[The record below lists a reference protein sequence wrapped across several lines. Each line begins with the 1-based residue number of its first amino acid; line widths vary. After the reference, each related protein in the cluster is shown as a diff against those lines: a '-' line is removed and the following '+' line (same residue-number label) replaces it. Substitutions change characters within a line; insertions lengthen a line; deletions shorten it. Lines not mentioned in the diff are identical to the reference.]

1 MTDSRKI
8 YRYKLN
14 LLDEPTLLM
23 PEGAEVLSV
32 GPPRGY
38 PDALDLWA
46 LVEPKN
52 VLKPYRFL
60 IVGTGNS
67 IPDGLGRFIG
77 TVTMNSG
84 VHIFHVFEAAS

>member
-8 YRYKLN
+8 YRYQLS
-14 LLDEPTLLM
+14 LLDEPTLSM

-38 PDALDLWA
+38 LTELDLWA
-46 LVEPKN
+46 LVEPEN
-52 VLKPYRFL
+52 VEKERRFL
-60 IVGTGNS
+60 IVGTGNP

-84 VHIFHVFEAAS
+84 VHIFHVFEASP